1 MPGLAVS
8 IAVHAG
14 LYAGLLALLY
24 LALSVRQVR
33 ARVAHRA
40 ARNAASQAALER
52 ANAALDDYSGTVP
65 LALLLL
71 LFCSLLGVSPY
82 VVHVLGLMLL
92 AARLVHAIGVSRGG
106 IASTGGFAG
115 ITLTWLMILGAAALV
130 ILRCL
135 QFLLLV

>member
-1 MPGLAVS
+1 MAAGAV
-8 IAVHAG
+8 VHAG

-24 LALSVRQVR
+24 LALSIRHVR

-40 ARNAASQAALER
+40 SRTAASQAALER
-52 ANAALDDYSGTVP
+52 TEMALGDFATAVP

-71 LFCSLLGVSPY
+71 LFCTLLMVSPY
-82 VVHVLGLMLL
+82 VVHVLGVLL
-92 AARLVHAIGVSRGG
+92 LVARLVHAVGVSRGG
-106 IASTGGFAG
+106 SGSTGGFAG

-135 QFLLLV
+135 HILLLA